1 MCWTIILLAVS
12 LIQVM
17 PGKVLQIRGVGTG
30 KAQEH
35 MPPSSQYF
43 DQLVAVLPKL
53 PNIVEQFLSPT
64 KCATHQNLSPS
75 YVPAN
80 QNCFHCC
87 SDYNL
92 NPQQLGKLNF
102 LIFSTSTNVA
112 QLIYHRYQA
121 RPYTVFLKM
130 KNKICNPDNQFIQN
144 LFKFEKACQKY
155 QYCYRTQVLI
165 NLDLDKISNH
175 VFFP

>member
-1 MCWTIILLAVS
+1 MLVTKLKIINMCWTIILLAVS

-35 MPPSSQYF
+35 MPP
-43 DQLVAVLPKL
+43 PP
-53 PNIVEQFLSPT
+53 PNILTNQWLCSLNIVQQFLSPT
-64 KCATHQNLSPS
+64 KCAPHQNLSPS

-87 SDYNL
+87 SDQNL

-112 QLIYHRYQA
+112 QLIYHGIRHA
-121 RPYTVFLKM
+121 L
-130 KNKICNPDNQFIQN
+130 IQF
-144 LFKFEKACQKY
+144 F
-155 QYCYRTQVLI
+155 
-165 NLDLDKISNH
+165 
-175 VFFP
+175 

>member
-43 DQLVAVLPKL
+43 DQLVAVLP
-53 PNIVEQFLSPT
+53 QYCPT
-64 KCATHQNLSPS
+64 KCAPHQNLSPS

-80 QNCFHCC
+80 QNCFQQTNDLYCC
-87 SDYNL
+87 NDQDL

-144 LFKFEKACQKY
+144 LFKFEKAFQKY

-165 NLDLDKISNH
+165 NLDLDEISNH